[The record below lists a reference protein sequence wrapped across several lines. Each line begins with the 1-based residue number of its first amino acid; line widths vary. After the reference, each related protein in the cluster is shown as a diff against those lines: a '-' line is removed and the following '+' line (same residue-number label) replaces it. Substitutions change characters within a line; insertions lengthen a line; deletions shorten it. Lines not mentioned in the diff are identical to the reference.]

1 MRRFLVV
8 LASLALVGDANAQS
22 PMKEPSSR
30 TRTWEMALQTRYQ
43 FEKDLEFRGG
53 STVEIDDD
61 FAWGFAAN
69 YNVNE
74 KINLGTEFGWNL
86 INYNAN
92 VTGDPDGILG
102 NGDEDLVLLSGTS
115 ETSTWLFNATWHLLP
130 TKFTPFAIGGIG
142 WGAFDSEISTGNL
155 VGTCWWDPW
164 YGYVCGYYPET
175 YGDDAIVYRAGGGL
189 RFDSAG
195 SFFIKTMYT
204 AQWNDFGES
213 DGVPAYHQIRL
224 EFGSMFQ

>member
-1 MRRFLVV
+1 MVKKILVV
-8 LASLALVGDANAQS
+8 LAALAIVGEANAES
-22 PMKEPSSR
+22 ALKEPSAR

-43 FEKDLEFRGG
+43 FSKDLNYRGG
-53 STVEIDDD
+53 SSVSIDDD

-92 VTGDPDGILG
+92 VINSDGDYSLLG
-102 NGDEDLVLLSGTS
+102 GTA

-130 TKFTPFAIGGIG
+130 TKVTPFAIGSVG

-164 YGYVCGYYPET
+164 YGYICGYYPET
-175 YGDDAIVYRAGGGL
+175 YGDDALVYRVGGGL

-195 SFFIKTMYT
+195 SFFMKAMYT
-204 AQWNDFGES
+204 AQWQDFGNS
-213 DGVPAYHQIRL
+213 DDYPAYHQIRF
-224 EFGSMFQ
+224 EFGSMFR